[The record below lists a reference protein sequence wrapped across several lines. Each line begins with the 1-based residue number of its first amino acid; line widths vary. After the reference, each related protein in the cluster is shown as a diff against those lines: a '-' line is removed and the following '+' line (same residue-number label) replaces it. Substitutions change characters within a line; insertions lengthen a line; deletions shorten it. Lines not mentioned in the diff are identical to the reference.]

1 LGPNLSLS
9 YQAPLKI
16 VRGYAQHLYDHT
28 GRQFL
33 DLVNNVAH
41 VGHCHPRVVRA
52 AKRQM
57 AVLNTNTRYLHDGI
71 VDYAERLCAT
81 LPEPLR
87 VCFFVNSGSEANELA
102 LRLARTHTGNRGVIV
117 LEGAYHGNTSALVGV
132 SPYKFDGPGGDGRS
146 PLVAKVPVPDDYR
159 GRYRRDDPQRGEKFA
174 GHVYEAVRELQ
185 ARRVQ
190 VAAFLSESLLS
201 VAGQVVLPPGY
212 LAAAYGHVREAGAVC
227 IVDEVQVGLGRV
239 GSHFWAFETQGVVP
253 DILTIGKP
261 LGNGHPVAAVVT
273 TPEIAASFNN
283 GMEYFNTFGGN
294 AVSCAIGMAVLDVI
308 RDEELQA
315 HALQIGERLKYGIVE
330 LMDRHPILGDV
341 RGMGLFLGFELVR
354 DRETLSPAAEQA
366 SYVVERMKD
375 HGILVTTEG
384 PLHNVVKI
392 KPPLVVTESDVDRF
406 VEVLDRILG
415 EDFCRFTTEGT
426 HE

>member
-1 LGPNLSLS
+1 
-9 YQAPLKI
+9 
-16 VRGYAQHLYDHT
+16 
-28 GRQFL
+28 
-33 DLVNNVAH
+33 
-41 VGHCHPRVVRA
+41 
-52 AKRQM
+52 M

-294 AVSCAIGMAVLDVI
+294 AVSCAIGMAVLDVMH
-308 RDEELQA
+308 DEELQA
-315 HALQIGERLKYGIVE
+315 HALEVGGRLKSGME
-330 LMDRHPILGDV
+330 QLMDRHPILGDV

-366 SYVVERMKD
+366 CYVVERMKD

-415 EDFCRFTTEGT
+415 ENFCRFPTEGR